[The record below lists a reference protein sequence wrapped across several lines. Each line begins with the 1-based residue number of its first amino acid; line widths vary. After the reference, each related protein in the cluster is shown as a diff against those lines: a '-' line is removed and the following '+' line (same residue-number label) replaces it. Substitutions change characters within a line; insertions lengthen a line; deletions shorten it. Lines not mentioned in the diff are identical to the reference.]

1 MFEGDP
7 QGVLSLAGR
16 QGGGERLLT
25 VKSLSFTYPE
35 ATAPALCDVSLDAR
49 AGECLCVT
57 GPSGCGKTTLLLA
70 MKGLLRAG
78 TLRGEVALAGG
89 EGTEPR
95 GFGGGAAVGIVFQNA
110 ETQILCSTV
119 AEEVAFGPENLCV
132 PPREIHERVRQA
144 LRDVRLTGFASRNV
158 ERLSAGQKHRLA
170 IASVLSMRPRLLLL
184 DEPTSQ
190 LDGVGKSELVAVL
203 EALKG
208 QGYALVVVEHNLE
221 PFRELTDRC
230 VVMEGGRVVAISDGL
245 PVEHARPRAPAE
257 GSTGSRSGADRDDA
271 PFIAVEGLHLSYPDA
286 GEVLR
291 GVGLAVSRG
300 ERVHLYGQNGSGKS
314 SLLACLAGAAEF
326 DSGSIR
332 VAGRE
337 VTGGVSQFG
346 TVGYLL
352 QNPQRQLFEDTV
364 FEEVAFSLKR
374 LRLPE
379 AAVREHVKEA
389 LEVCEAGHLAGRLP
403 LSLSFGEQHRVALAS
418 VIAPRPPVLLLD
430 EPFSG
435 LDLAQRRRML
445 GILARLN
452 EKERTTVVMASH
464 DPLPDPGWPDRV
476 LTLERGALA

>member
-1 MFEGDP
+1 M
-7 QGVLSLAGR
+7 LS
-16 QGGGERLLT
+16 
-25 VKSLSFTYPE
+25 VKSLSFTYPG
-35 ATAPALCDVSLDAR
+35 ASAPALSEVSLDAR
-49 AGECLCVT
+49 AGECLCIT

-70 MKGLLRAG
+70 MKGLLHAG
-78 TLRGEVALAGG
+78 TLRGEVAVSAPG
-89 EGTEPR
+89 EPGETIRDEL
-95 GFGGGAAVGIVFQNA
+95 GIVFQNA

-132 PPREIHERVRQA
+132 PPREIGERVRKA
-144 LRDVRLTGFASRNV
+144 LSDVRLTGFANRNV

-170 IASVLSMRPRLLLL
+170 IASVLSMRPRVLLL

-190 LDGVGKSELVAVL
+190 LDGTGKSELVVVL
-203 EALKG
+203 KELKA

-230 VVMEGGRVVAISDGL
+230 VVMEGGRVLSSSDRIPPEQSRPEPPG
-245 PVEHARPRAPAE
+245 PRAERRREA
-257 GSTGSRSGADRDDA
+257 GAGRDEA
-271 PFIAVEGLHLSYPDA
+271 PFIATDGLRLSYPGV

-291 GVGLAVSRG
+291 GVRLSVSRG
-300 ERVHLYGQNGSGKS
+300 ERVHLHGQNGSGKS
-314 SLLACLAGAAEF
+314 SLLACLAGAVEP
-326 DSGSIR
+326 DSGSTR
-332 VAGRE
+332 VAARI
-337 VTGGVSQFG
+337 VTSGASHFG

-352 QNPQRQLFEDTV
+352 QNPQRQLFENTV

-374 LRLPE
+374 LRLPDP
-379 AAVREHVKEA
+379 AVREHVREA
-389 LEVCEAGHLAGRLP
+389 LDVCEAGHLAGRLP

-435 LDLAQRRRML
+435 LDLAQRRRLL

-452 EKERTTVVMASH
+452 EKDGTTVVMASH

-476 LTLERGALA
+476 LTLEDGTLA